1 MSYERSRDVDT
12 FPASWCPSFSSPSVA
27 QNPSLSM
34 DLKDFRRP
42 YCSTKMFVCV
52 LPSVT
57 KMRVYLRSILFLVKI
72 LIKKN

>member
-42 YCSTKMFVCV
+42 YCSTKMFVFHEDV
-52 LPSVT
+52 FKVNF
-57 KMRVYLRSILFLVKI
+57 ILGEDF
-72 LIKKN
+72 N